1 MKIGLGTVQ
10 FGLNYGISNQNGM
23 PSTANA
29 HEILDYAH
37 LNGIDLLDTAALYG
51 QSETI
56 LGHYAHLKQFN
67 VVTKT
72 AQFKQAEISEQ
83 ETRHLE
89 EVFKRSLALLKRESI
104 HGLMIHHADDLLAK
118 SGGKL
123 FERMQSWKAEGLVK
137 KIGVSVYNHSQID
150 IILKH
155 FDIDL
160 IQLPIN
166 VLDQRLVYSGTLAR
180 LKDSHVE
187 IHARSIFLQ
196 GLLLMDVKNLPS
208 YLSQAR
214 SVLVDYDETLNQ
226 NNLSRLQ
233 GSLMFVKSI
242 PEIDYVIVGVT
253 SVKELDEILKAAR
266 TNVTHQIDW
275 SRFRVDDEQVINP
288 ANWRQ

>member
-1 MKIGLGTVQ
+1 LKIGLGTVQ
-10 FGLNYGISNQNGM
+10 FGLNYGISNLHGM
-23 PSTANA
+23 PSTTNA

-37 LNGIDLLDTAALYG
+37 LNGVELLDTAALYG
-51 QSETI
+51 QSEAV
-56 LGHYAHLKQFN
+56 LGRYTDLKNFN

-72 AQFKQAEISEQ
+72 AQFKQAEISEL
-83 ETRHLE
+83 ETKHLE

-104 HGLMIHHADDLLAK
+104 HGLMVHHADDLLAK
-118 SGGKL
+118 GGGKL
-123 FERMQSWKAEGLVK
+123 FERMQSWKVEGLVK

-150 IILKH
+150 TILKH

-208 YLSQAR
+208 HLSQVR

-226 NNLSRLQ
+226 SGLSRLQ
-233 GSLMFVKSI
+233 GCLMFAKSI
-242 PEIDYVIVGVT
+242 PEIDYLIVGVT

-275 SRFRVDDEQVINP
+275 SRFRVEDEQVINP

>member
-10 FGLNYGISNQNGM
+10 FGLNYGISNLHGM
-23 PSTANA
+23 PSTTNA

-37 LNGIDLLDTAALYG
+37 LNGVELLDTAALYG
-51 QSETI
+51 QSEAV
-56 LGHYAHLKQFN
+56 LGRYTDLKNFN

-72 AQFKQAEISEQ
+72 AQFKQTEISEL
-83 ETRHLE
+83 ETKHLE

-104 HGLMIHHADDLLAK
+104 HGLMVHHADDLLAK
-118 SGGKL
+118 GGCKL
-123 FERMQSWKAEGLVK
+123 FERMQSWKVEGLVK

-150 IILKH
+150 TILKH

-208 YLSQAR
+208 HLSQVR

-226 NNLSRLQ
+226 SGLSRLQ
-233 GSLMFVKSI
+233 GCLMFAKSI
-242 PEIDYVIVGVT
+242 PEIDYLIVGVT

-275 SRFRVDDEQVINP
+275 SRFRVEDEQVINP

>member
-10 FGLNYGISNQNGM
+10 FGLNYGISNLNGM
-23 PSTANA
+23 PSTTNA
-29 HEILDYAH
+29 HEILDYAR
-37 LNGIDLLDTAALYG
+37 LNGVELLDTAALYG
-51 QSETI
+51 QSEAV

-72 AQFKQAEISEQ
+72 AQFKQAEISEH

-104 HGLMIHHADDLLAK
+104 HALMIHHADDLLVK
-118 SGGKL
+118 GGGKL

-137 KIGVSVYNHSQID
+137 KIGVSVYNYSQID
-150 IILKH
+150 TILKH

-208 YLSQAR
+208 YLSQVR

-226 NNLSRLQ
+226 NGLSRLQ
-233 GSLMFVKSI
+233 GSLMFAKSI
-242 PEIDYVIVGVT
+242 PEIDYLIVGVT
-253 SVKELDEILKAAR
+253 SVKELDGILKAAR